1 MRLSCQRSTYLSA
14 SRRML
19 GRWLVSSTH
28 TRTALRRE
36 RTIAKH
42 TPWAS
47 ATIRHRAQSTTTI
60 VTRRA
65 GSIESPTSRNAFL
78 APSRWSPRSH
88 SCPFDGTHP
97 CQAAAVR
104 SPAAAQ
110 LAVVPSGALRAC
122 PGFSTAPGSLAARW
136 LDCAL
141 VVLSERAL
149 WPHAGACVCTAAIY
163 HAGGRARCDRPTRR
177 TYGEMHSG
185 PAIRDRCSSV
195 IAQAVVSVFSDLM
208 TMVTL
213 VTWQL
218 ACYCCCV
225 GLRHA
230 AADFCSQVWAVL
242 ALRVGLDWDSSGAA
256 AVREARARSGFST

>member
-28 TRTALRRE
+28 TRTAFRRE
-36 RTIAKH
+36 STIAKH
-42 TPWAS
+42 TPRAS

-88 SCPFDGTHP
+88 SCPFDGAHP
-97 CQAAAVR
+97 CQAAA
-104 SPAAAQ
+104 

-122 PGFSTAPGSLAARW
+122 PGFSTAP
-136 LDCAL
+136 
-141 VVLSERAL
+141 
-149 WPHAGACVCTAAIY
+149 AIY

-195 IAQAVVSVFSDLM
+195 IAQAVVSVFSDWM

-225 GLRHA
+225 GLRLA
-230 AADFCSQVWAVL
+230 MADFCSQVWAVL

>member
-28 TRTALRRE
+28 TRTAFRRE

-42 TPWAS
+42 TPRAS

-65 GSIESPTSRNAFL
+65 CSISSQTSRNAFL
-78 APSRWSPRSH
+78 APSRWSPRSY
-88 SCPFDGTHP
+88 SCPFDNTHP
-97 CQAAAVR
+97 CQAATVR

-136 LDCAL
+136 PDCAL
-141 VVLSERAL
+141 VVLPERAL
-149 WPHAGACVCTAAIY
+149 WPHAGACVCTAAISY
-163 HAGGRARCDRPTRR
+163 LTAGRARCDRPTRR
-177 TYGEMHSG
+177 EMHGG

-195 IAQAVVSVFSDLM
+195 IAHSMVSVTSDLM